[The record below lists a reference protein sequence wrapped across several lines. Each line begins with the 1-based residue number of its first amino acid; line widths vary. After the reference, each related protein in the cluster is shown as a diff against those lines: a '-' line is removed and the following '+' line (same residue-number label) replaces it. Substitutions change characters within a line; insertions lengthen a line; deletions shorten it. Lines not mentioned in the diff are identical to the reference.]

1 MLRKK
6 VLYLVSMK
14 AKKPSRKTGKL
25 PKKLSLPNDEPLHI
39 DMSFEDIIK
48 KAVNT
53 PIKNS
58 KINKK

>member
-1 MLRKK
+1 
-6 VLYLVSMK
+6 LYLVLI
-14 AKKPSRKTGKL
+14 AKKPAKSVKKL
-25 PKKLSLPNDEPLHI
+25 PVKDEPLHI
-39 DMSFEDIIK
+39 PLSFEEIIK

>member
-1 MLRKK
+1 M
-6 VLYLVSMK
+6 
-14 AKKPSRKTGKL
+14 AKKYAKSVRKL
-25 PKKLSLPNDEPLHI
+25 PPKEQSTKLNMTFDQ
-39 DMSFEDIIK
+39 FIK

>member
-1 MLRKK
+1 MP
-6 VLYLVSMK
+6 
-14 AKKPSRKTGKL
+14 KKPTKTIKKL
-25 PKKLSLPNDEPLHI
+25 PVKEEPLHI
-39 DMSFEDIIK
+39 PLSFEQIIK

>member
-1 MLRKK
+1 ML
-6 VLYLVSMK
+6 
-14 AKKPSRKTGKL
+14 KKPTKSIKNISPKEKPAKL
-25 PKKLSLPNDEPLHI
+25 NMTFDQ
-39 DMSFEDIIK
+39 FIK